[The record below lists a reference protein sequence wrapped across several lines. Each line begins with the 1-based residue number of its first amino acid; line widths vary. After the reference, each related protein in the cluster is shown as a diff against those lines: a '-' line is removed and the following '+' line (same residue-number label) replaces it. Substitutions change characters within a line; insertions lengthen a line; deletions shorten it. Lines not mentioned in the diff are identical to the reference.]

1 MAEHAAMPGTA
12 LSAPSPSGTMATH
25 GRGRPAKAPTSDA
38 GSGRRAERDPETVP
52 PGVGAPTVIFA
63 VPAAVLVGF
72 IILPIIAL
80 VWRGVTTPEFWSSIR
95 SPLVLEALR
104 LTLVTTMG
112 TLSIVVITGTPLA
125 YLLAR
130 GRFPGRAV
138 LQTVTDL
145 PLVLPPMVAGVALL
159 MAFGRQ
165 GLLGEQLAFLGL
177 DLPFTT
183 AAVVLAQVFVAGP
196 FYIRGA
202 TLGFSG
208 VARDVEEAAAIDGAT
223 FWQGFR
229 HVTLPLAR
237 PGLTGGAVL
246 CLGRALSEFGATL
259 LFAGNFE
266 GRTQTMSLAIL
277 QAMQSDLPA
286 ALVLAVLLVAV
297 ATTVLVLSQA
307 LGARL
312 DER

>member
-1 MAEHAAMPGTA
+1 MAERAVPH
-12 LSAPSPSGTMATH
+12 L
-25 GRGRPAKAPTSDA
+25 PA
-38 GSGRRAERDPETVP
+38 RAEPARRTAAP
-52 PGVGAPTVIFA
+52 GAPGALFA
-63 VPAAVLVGF
+63 VPAAALVGF
-72 IILPIIAL
+72 IVVPILAL
-80 VWRGVTTPEFWSSIR
+80 VWRGATTPGFWAGLR
-95 SPLVLEALR
+95 EPLVLEALR
-104 LTLVTTMG
+104 LTLVTTSA
-112 TLSIVVITGTPLA
+112 TLLLVVLTGTPLA

-130 GRFPGRAV
+130 GRFPGRGLV
-138 LQTVTDL
+138 QTVADL

-159 MAFGRQ
+159 MAFGRR
-165 GLLGEQLAFLGL
+165 GLLGDPLALFGV

-196 FYIRGA
+196 FYVRGA
-202 TLGFSG
+202 TLGFRG
-208 VARDVEEAAAIDGAT
+208 VAREVEEAAAMDGAT

-229 HVTLPLAR
+229 RITLPLAL
-237 PGLTGGAVL
+237 PGLSGGAVL

-297 ATTVLVLSQA
+297 STGVLVLAQA
-307 LGARL
+307 LGARP
-312 DER
+312 D

>member
-1 MAEHAAMPGTA
+1 MP
-12 LSAPSPSGTMATH
+12 
-25 GRGRPAKAPTSDA
+25 KV
-38 GSGRRAERDPETVP
+38 VP
-52 PGVGAPTVIFA
+52 GIGAPTVVFA
-63 VPAAVLVGF
+63 VPAALLVGF
-72 IILPIIAL
+72 IVLPIVAL
-80 VWRGVTTPEFWSSIR
+80 VWRGVTTPEFWSSLGA
-95 SPLVLEALR
+95 PLVLEALR

-112 TLSIVVITGTPLA
+112 ALVIVVLTGTPLA

-138 LQTVTDL
+138 LQTITDL

-159 MAFGRQ
+159 MAFGRR
-165 GLLGEQLAFLGL
+165 GLLGDQLSLLGIE
-177 DLPFTT
+177 LPFTT

-196 FYIRGA
+196 FYIRSA
-202 TLGFSG
+202 KLGFAG
-208 VARDVEEAAAIDGAT
+208 VARDVEEAAAMDGAT

-229 HVTLPLAR
+229 LVTFPLAR
-237 PGLTGGAVL
+237 PGIAGGAVL

-277 QAMQSDLPA
+277 QAMQTDLPA

-297 ATTVLVLSQA
+297 ATLVLVLSQA
-307 LGARL
+307 LGAPV
-312 DER
+312 D

>member
-1 MAEHAAMPGTA
+1 MAERAVPRLPAQEATPR
-12 LSAPSPSGTMATH
+12 SGTLA
-25 GRGRPAKAPTSDA
+25 AP
-38 GSGRRAERDPETVP
+38 
-52 PGVGAPTVIFA
+52 GAPTVVFA
-63 VPAAVLVGF
+63 IPAAVLIGF
-72 IILPIIAL
+72 IILPIVAL

-95 SPLVLEALR
+95 EPLVLEALR

-112 TLSIVVITGTPLA
+112 TLLIVVVTGTPLA

-138 LQTVTDL
+138 LQTVADL

-159 MAFGRQ
+159 MAFGRR
-165 GLLGEQLAFLGL
+165 GLLGDQFALLGI

-208 VARDVEEAAAIDGAT
+208 VAREVEEAAAMDGAS

-229 HVTLPLAR
+229 LVTVPLAL
-237 PGLTGGAVL
+237 PGITGGAVL

-307 LGARL
+307 LGARS
-312 DER
+312 D